1 MMDRR
6 DDRSWP
12 EWMEPLRPDDLARQR
27 LRSGILR
34 EAIPLLEMRKA
45 DAWWGLA
52 AWASRLVP
60 VAAAAA
66 LLFAWLATT
75 AAPNRPLETS
85 RTATTD
91 DTMEL
96 IVGPSGSAPP
106 SVLTAENAPSPDAV
120 LTAAV
125 YESP

>member
-12 EWMEPLRPDDLARQR
+12 EWMEPLRPDDIARR
-27 LRSGILR
+27 RVRSGILR
-34 EAIPLLEMRKA
+34 QALPLLEARQGE
-45 DAWWGLA
+45 AWWGLA

-66 LLFAWLATT
+66 LFFVWLATNAGPT
-75 AAPNRPLETS
+75 GTVGTNP
-85 RTATTD
+85 TATAD

-96 IVGPSGSAPP
+96 IVGQSGLPP
-106 SVLTAENAPSPDAV
+106 RMLTAEDAPSSDAV
-120 LTAAV
+120 LAAAV

>member
-1 MMDRR
+1 MTDRR

-12 EWMEPLRPDDLARQR
+12 EWMEPLRPDDVARKR

-34 EAIPLLEMRKA
+34 KAVPLLEARRSE
-45 DAWWGLA
+45 AWWGLA
-52 AWASRLVP
+52 GWTSRLVP

-66 LLFAWLATT
+66 LFFLWLASS
-75 AAPNRPLETS
+75 AAPDRPVEMD
-85 RTATTD
+85 RTATVG

-96 IVGPSGSAPP
+96 IVGPAGSAPP
-106 SVLTAENAPSPDAV
+106 RVLTAEDAPSPDAV

-125 YESP
+125 YERP